1 MVKGI
6 GPLFGLEVDGERK
19 NLFGTL
25 AKAKELETAL
35 VAEGCKVVLFEHSD
49 AEIKARDAAA
59 ANEEFMK
66 LGVQYYV
73 AARQSAWSGL
83 WVCGNLYHHAL
94 EMFLKAGL
102 SRKYSLRELRKQF
115 GHELIA
121 IWNAF
126 KDDFP
131 SPALLEFDATIADIA
146 GFEDIR
152 YPDRVLK
159 YGVQIRIDYRSVPQQ
174 SAPSSPPEYKL
185 DSSPENRRQKEF
197 KNREARVR
205 RPADRRSVGWHCRRG
220 GRRLRACWRAGDR
233 GRVGGGS
240 GCWRGD
246 RRAVCGRRERA
257 ARPERP
263 WG

>member
-83 WVCGNLYHHAL
+83 WVCGNLYQHAL

-102 SRKYSLRELRKQF
+102 CQKYSLPALRKQF
-115 GHELIA
+115 GHELNA

-126 KDDFP
+126 KADFP
-131 SPALLEFDATIADIA
+131 STALLEFDATIADIA

-152 YPDRVLK
+152 YPDKILK
-159 YGVQIRIDYRSVPQQ
+159 HGVQIIIDYRAQPRE
-174 SAPSSPPEYKL
+174 PSLRPEPEYRL
-185 DSSPENRRQKEF
+185 DFYEIDRLIGAIFGVSSQNPLYYTLGLKPDVRAML
-197 KNREARVR
+197 ARDNPV
-205 RPADRRSVGWHCRRG
+205 ADQI
-220 GRRLRACWRAGDR
+220 L
-233 GRVGGGS
+233 GS
-240 GCWRGD
+240 GAC
-246 RRAVCGRRERA
+246 
-257 ARPERP
+257 P
-263 WG
+263 

>member
-1 MVKGI
+1 MAKGI

-25 AKAKELETAL
+25 AKAKERETAF
-35 VAEGCKVVLFEHSD
+35 VAEGCKVVIFEHSD

-73 AARQSAWSGL
+73 TARQSAWSGL
-83 WVCGNLYHHAL
+83 WVCDNLYHHAL

-126 KDDFP
+126 KADFP

-185 DSSPENRRQKEF
+185 DFYEIDRLVGAIFGVSSLNPLFFTMGLKPDVQAML
-197 KNREARVR
+197 ARDNPV
-205 RPADRRSVGWHCRRG
+205 AEQ
-220 GRRLRACWRAGDR
+220 RLPQQ
-233 GRVGGGS
+233 S
-240 GCWRGD
+240 
-246 RRAVCGRRERA
+246 
-257 ARPERP
+257 
-263 WG
+263 

>member
-25 AKAKELETAL
+25 AKAKELETAFA
-35 VAEGCKVVLFEHSD
+35 AEGCKVVIFEHSD

-59 ANEEFMK
+59 AKEEFMK

-73 AARQSAWSGL
+73 TARQSAWSGL

-126 KDDFP
+126 KADFP

-185 DSSPENRRQKEF
+185 DFYEIDRLVGAIFGVSSLNPLFFTMGLKPDVQAML
-197 KNREARVR
+197 ARDNPVATQLLPQR
-205 RPADRRSVGWHCRRG
+205 
-220 GRRLRACWRAGDR
+220 
-233 GRVGGGS
+233 
-240 GCWRGD
+240 
-246 RRAVCGRRERA
+246 
-257 ARPERP
+257 
-263 WG
+263 

>member
-1 MVKGI
+1 
-6 GPLFGLEVDGERK
+6 
-19 NLFGTL
+19 
-25 AKAKELETAL
+25 
-35 VAEGCKVVLFEHSD
+35 VV
-49 AEIKARDAAA
+49 
-59 ANEEFMK
+59 
-66 LGVQYYV
+66 
-73 AARQSAWSGL
+73 
-83 WVCGNLYHHAL
+83 L

-126 KDDFP
+126 KADFP

-185 DSSPENRRQKEF
+185 DFYEIDRLVGAIFGVSSLNPLFFTMGLKPDVQAML
-197 KNREARVR
+197 ARDNPV
-205 RPADRRSVGWHCRRG
+205 
-220 GRRLRACWRAGDR
+220 
-233 GRVGGGS
+233 
-240 GCWRGD
+240 
-246 RRAVCGRRERA
+246 A
-257 ARPERP
+257 AQLLPQR
-263 WG
+263 

>member
-1 MVKGI
+1 MAKGI
-6 GPLFGLEVDGERK
+6 GPLFGLEVNGERK

-25 AKAKELETAL
+25 AKTKEIETAF
-35 VAEGCKVVLFEHSD
+35 VAKGCKVVIFEHSD

-73 AARQSAWSGL
+73 TARQSAWSGL

-126 KDDFP
+126 KADFP
-131 SPALLEFDATIADIA
+131 SPELLEFDATIADIA

-185 DSSPENRRQKEF
+185 DFYEIDRLVGAIFGVSSLNPLFFTMGLKPDVQAML
-197 KNREARVR
+197 ARDNPVAEQIL
-205 RPADRRSVGWHCRRG
+205 PQRS
-220 GRRLRACWRAGDR
+220 
-233 GRVGGGS
+233 
-240 GCWRGD
+240 
-246 RRAVCGRRERA
+246 
-257 ARPERP
+257 
-263 WG
+263 

>member
-25 AKAKELETAL
+25 AKAKELETAFA
-35 VAEGCKVVLFEHSD
+35 VEGCKVVIFEHSD

-59 ANEEFMK
+59 AKEEFMK

-73 AARQSAWSGL
+73 TARQSAWSGL

-126 KDDFP
+126 KADFP

-174 SAPSSPPEYKL
+174 SARSSPPEYKL
-185 DSSPENRRQKEF
+185 DFYEIDRLVGAIFGVSSLNPLFFTMGLKPDVQAML
-197 KNREARVR
+197 ARDN
-205 RPADRRSVGWHCRRG
+205 PA
-220 GRRLRACWRAGDR
+220 
-233 GRVGGGS
+233 
-240 GCWRGD
+240 
-246 RRAVCGRRERA
+246 A
-257 ARPERP
+257 AQLLPQR
-263 WG
+263 